1 MNTALSW
8 IKAYVP
14 DLDVTAQE
22 YTDAMT
28 LTGTKVEGFERL
40 DKNLEKIVV
49 GQILSIE
56 RHPDADKL
64 IICQVDIGAGEPVQ
78 IVTGAPNVKT
88 GDKVPVVLDGGK
100 VAGGHDGGPLPED
113 GIEIKKGKLRG
124 IESNGMMC
132 SIEELGSDRDM
143 YPLAP
148 ESGIYILPED
158 TRVGADA
165 VEVLGLRDVVFE
177 YEITSNRVDCYSVV
191 GIARE
196 AAATFGKEFHPPVVK
211 PTGNGEDI
219 NDYLK
224 VRVENPELCPRYCA
238 RMVKNIKLAPSPEWM
253 QRRLAASG
261 IRPINN
267 IVDITNYV
275 MEEYGQPMHAFDYDT
290 LAGHEIVVKCAKH
303 R

>member
-14 DLDVTAQE
+14 DLDVTAQQ

-28 LTGTKVEGFERL
+28 LTGTKVEGFQCL

-49 GQILSIE
+49 GEVLSVE

-64 IICQVDIGAGEPVQ
+64 VVCQVNVGQAEPVQ
-78 IVTGAPNVKT
+78 IVTGAPNITEASV
-88 GDKVPVVLDGGK
+88 GAKVPVVLDGGR
-100 VAGGHDGGPLPED
+100 VAGGHDGGALPED
-113 GIEIKKGKLRG
+113 GIKIKKGKLRG
-124 IESNGMMC
+124 VESWGMMC
-132 SIEELGSDRDM
+132 SIEELGADRNM
-143 YPLAP
+143 YPDAP
-148 ESGIYILPED
+148 ESGIYLLPED
-158 TRVGADA
+158 SVPGDDA
-165 VEVLGLRDVVFE
+165 VRILGLRDVVFE

-196 AAATFGKEFHPPVVK
+196 AAATFGKKFIPPVVTE
-211 PTGNGEDI
+211 TGNQEDI

-224 VRVENPELCPRYCA
+224 VRVEDSRLCTRYCA

-267 IVDITNYV
+267 MHLITTFWQA
-275 MEEYGQPMHAFDYDT
+275 M
-290 LAGHEIVVKCAKH
+290 
-303 R
+303 RS